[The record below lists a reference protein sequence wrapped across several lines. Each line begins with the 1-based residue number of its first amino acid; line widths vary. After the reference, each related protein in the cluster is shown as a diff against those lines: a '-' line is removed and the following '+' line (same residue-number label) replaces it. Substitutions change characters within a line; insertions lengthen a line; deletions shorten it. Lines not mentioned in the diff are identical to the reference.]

1 MKRIPMLLTAALL
14 MMTSLKNEAKSMTI
28 PSTVAAPQAKLFALS
43 YYWSNTVMI
52 GNGIWGFYPLGVS
65 ATFTYENYGTTNV
78 VTGATQTHFAGTYAW
93 VDGPYTTTYTYTP
106 TTTSYSTGTGGA
118 IYMNYSG
125 TTGDCKK
132 SNQFRRNRRFHYDQ
146 QRLPA
151 DHQLRLFPDAITN
164 EKSHL
169 PGWLFQSSFSIVEG
183 SHPGNPG
190 RRFIS
195 IYKLVMLN
203 RFTASLPYHCF
214 RCPGL
219 LRLKSDISTLPK
231 R

>member
-78 VTGATQTHFAGTYAW
+78 VTGATQTHFAGTHSW

-125 TTGDCKK
+125 TLVIVKRVTSSGAIVG
-132 SNQFRRNRRFHYDQ
+132 STTINSAYQPTINSGS
-146 QRLPA
+146 
-151 DHQLRLFPDAITN
+151 FPM
-164 EKSHL
+164 
-169 PGWLFQSSFSIVEG
+169 P
-183 SHPGNPG
+183 
-190 RRFIS
+190 
-195 IYKLVMLN
+195 
-203 RFTASLPYHCF
+203 
-214 RCPGL
+214 
-219 LRLKSDISTLPK
+219 
-231 R
+231 